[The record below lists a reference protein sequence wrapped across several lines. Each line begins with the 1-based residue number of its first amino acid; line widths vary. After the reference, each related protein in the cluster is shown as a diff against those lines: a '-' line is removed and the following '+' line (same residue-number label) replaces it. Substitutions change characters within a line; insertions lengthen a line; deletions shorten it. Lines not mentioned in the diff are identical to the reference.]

1 MNKQTLTN
9 KKEKC
14 RNNMRNS
21 SSAKIKNATDGIT
34 LIALVITIIVLL
46 ILAAVSIATLT
57 GENGLLTKTS
67 EAKEETRGA
76 SVQEAIDLWKF
87 NQKAD
92 QLAGGETAQTK
103 AELLADLKNQ
113 NLITAEEYTKLS
125 NGETVTIGS
134 RVISLAKT
142 LVEAFNDEEIKIGDY
157 VNYTPTSGTTSV
169 VKEETGYDE
178 TQTYTVDSTTT
189 WRVLGLSENG
199 KNLLLTSG
207 SPIKKD
213 GEDPYLILQGAE
225 SYYNCKDVLD
235 KICAIYKNDLSAE
248 VRSMRIEDINN
259 ALGITVDRT
268 NNIVYKT
275 DDNSKTNIDEDG
287 ALGETYEYVSGNYAP
302 ENYLKA
308 TYPSNKKYQEL
319 TNKRVG
325 DSVQGTSY
333 YYSYT
338 NSNVVEQGSTLYNL
352 LFAGTTDS
360 DNSDKSY
367 WLASPGAYV
376 HPGDYAF
383 FGPGAVGHGLAGSGF
398 GMFGSGG
405 NWLAVEIGVRPVV
418 VLESGVSVADIS
430 VIEGSEAPWST
441 SSGPVTDG
449 YLEGTT
455 GQVIGSEETGGR

>member
-1 MNKQTLTN
+1 MKVIDGQAGLASYSSLIFYSLTIDN
-9 KKEKC
+9 IL
-14 RNNMRNS
+14 N
-21 SSAKIKNATDGIT
+21 
-34 LIALVITIIVLL
+34 IIVLL

-225 SYYNCKDVLD
+225 SYYNCEDVLD
-235 KICAIYKNDLSAE
+235 KICAIYKNDLATE

-319 TNKRVG
+319 TNKSVG

-360 DNSDKSY
+360 DNSAKSY
-367 WLASPGAYV
+367 WLASHGARVYPGGRAL
-376 HPGDYAF
+376 
-383 FGPGAVGHGLAGSGF
+383 FGPGAVVYGHVC
-398 GMFGSGG
+398 SGG
-405 NWLAVEIGVRPVV
+405 DVFYSFGYWNAYEFGVRPVV